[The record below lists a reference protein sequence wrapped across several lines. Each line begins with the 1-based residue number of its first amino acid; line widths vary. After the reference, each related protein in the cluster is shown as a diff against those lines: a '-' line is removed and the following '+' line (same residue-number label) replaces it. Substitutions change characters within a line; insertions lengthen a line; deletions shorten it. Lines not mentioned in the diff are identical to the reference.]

1 MNAAVRGKG
10 MVAFFLTAAVYA
22 VAAQA
27 AHATDPVAVFNL
39 PAESAHLSVP
49 AFAKQSGLQVLASA
63 GDLDN
68 VTTRAVSGP
77 LKPDV
82 ALQRLLDGTPLVMQ
96 IKANG
101 AILILRTPAPT
112 VTTAPPAAEPD
123 VVVIIGFHKSYSD
136 AIQMKRRADGISD
149 AISSDG
155 LGRFPDLNAGEA
167 LQRVTGVQ
175 VNREAASRDA
185 TINLRGLPGTYART
199 TINGQAF
206 AEPILDS
213 SIPLGAFSTDIFSA
227 INVNKSPSAADQPGG
242 LSGNIDLQI
251 EPASSRKPGG
261 FYKVGYEYDDL
272 GGRTSPAATIGYN
285 ARLSDRIAVF
295 GVVAVKDESFRRDS
309 INFNAYT
316 ALNDLTPGFASAYAG
331 YYAPMASGGVC
342 PSGQTCSVMGT
353 ATRGTNGVLF
363 PSDIREL
370 IKTNQG
376 TLVTAA
382 GGIDY
387 KASDTTSLSLSGF
400 STSRDLGGNSTQ
412 MVEIDLRSPLTVVT
426 PTAALFSPGDGN
438 IYVDRVNFSNAQIN
452 TSYRAE
458 PVVERTWYL
467 NGALQW
473 REAPWHAKASLVL
486 SHADNDSSQ
495 TQVDW
500 RTVPQAGAGNGVSGT
515 FASGGSEIRDFSL
528 MVSPTP
534 AASVTPGP
542 FSWVGLGNPA
552 FQQNANGDQLVVA
565 GSSGYAANDLR
576 SAQLDVDRAFS
587 GPVTQLSGGMR
598 LERDAF
604 VSRGYRTSAEGVD
617 TDDIGGGLLDSG
629 PFNDGFFGG
638 IAGGD
643 YRGAQG
649 IDYAYA
655 LSHLRP
661 VTVAPGD
668 VLTATGWI
676 NDPTNSAY
684 SANNFSVFDGIASAY
699 FMARLATS
707 VFGVPVHGNTGLR
720 YETTDQRIDALNQK
734 TDLSGNIIY
743 VPETFTQSYHNWLP
757 SLLLSAD
764 LTPDLVLRGDAY
776 TTFVRPQP
784 RNLSPATSVVATSDG
799 FDVTYGG
806 YKLKPFTADS
816 VDGALEWYNRR
827 GGLVSL
833 DLFQKTIHNL
843 VAADTSLDQ
852 LCPADATA
860 LGLGHLRVT
869 GDSCVSDILVNGQ
882 PAVVVATGNSNQ
894 PNPLTVDGVEFSV
907 QQNFDFL
914 PGAWR
919 ILGRNLGGV
928 FNYSYTRISGHN
940 PDGSKAILPGVS
952 SHIYNLIGYYETPRF
967 GVRLVYNYRGP
978 YILSGTGTFT
988 GGPSRV
994 AARSQLDGALSCALS
1009 ARLTLSLD
1017 AYNMTDA
1024 RRTQYQGVPELA
1036 RANDYDGRTFTLT
1049 LRSTF

>member
-1 MNAAVRGKG
+1 MKAAARGKG
-10 MVAFFLTAAVYA
+10 MALFLTM
-22 VAAQA
+22 A
-27 AHATDPVAVFNL
+27 AHLLAAGTAHSQNPAIVFNL
-39 PAESAHLSVP
+39 PAEPARLSIP

-63 GDLDN
+63 GDLDR

-77 LKPDV
+77 LTPQA
-82 ALQRLLDGTPLVMQ
+82 ALQKLLDGTSLVMQ
-96 IKANG
+96 VKANG
-101 AILILRTPAPT
+101 AILILRAPT
-112 VTTAPPAAEPD
+112 PPPNTLQTAAPEAAQPAD
-123 VVVIIGFHKSYSD
+123 IVVIIGFHKSYSD
-136 AIQMKRRADGISD
+136 AIQMKRGADGISD

-227 INVNKSPSAADQPGG
+227 INVDKSPSAADQPGG

-251 EPASSRKPGG
+251 EPAASRKPGG

-272 GGRTSPAATIGYN
+272 GGRTSPATTIGYN
-285 ARLSDRIAVF
+285 ARLGDRVSVF
-295 GVVAVKDESFRRDS
+295 GVVAVKAESFRRDS

-316 ALNDLTPGFASAYAG
+316 ALDDLTPGFASTYAG
-331 YYAPMASGGVC
+331 YYAPLPAGGVC
-342 PSGQTCSVMGT
+342 PPGQTCSVMGT
-353 ATRGTNGVLF
+353 GARGTNGVLF

-370 IKTNQG
+370 IKSNRG

-382 GGIDY
+382 GGIDV
-387 KASDTTSLSLSGF
+387 KASDTTTLSLSGF
-400 STSRDLGGNSTQ
+400 STSRDLSGNSTQ
-412 MVEIDLRSPLTVVT
+412 MVEIDLRSPLTVVS
-426 PTAALFSPGDGN
+426 PTAATFSPGDGN
-438 IYVDRVNFSNAQIN
+438 TYVDRLDFSNAQVN

-473 REAPWHAKASLVL
+473 RGAPWHAKATLVL
-486 SHADNDSSQ
+486 SHADNQSSQ

-500 RTVPQAGAGNGVSGT
+500 RTVPQPGAGNGISGA
-515 FASGGSEIRDFSL
+515 FSSGGGDIRDFGL
-528 MVSPTP
+528 TVSPG
-534 AASVTPGP
+534 AAVSVTPGP
-542 FSWVGLGNPA
+542 FTWVGLGNPA

-576 SAQLDVDRAFS
+576 SAQFDVDRAFD
-587 GPVTQLSGGMR
+587 GPLSQLSGGVR
-598 LERDAF
+598 LERDGF
-604 VSRGYRTSAEGVD
+604 VSQGYRTSAEGVD
-617 TDDIGGGLLDSG
+617 TGDIGQGLLEGG
-629 PFNDGFFGG
+629 PFDSGFFGG

-643 YRGAQG
+643 YRGADG
-649 IDYAYA
+649 IDYDYA

-661 VTVAPGD
+661 VSVAPGD

-676 NDPTNSAY
+676 NDPTNAAY
-684 SANNFSVFDGIASAY
+684 SANNFSVFNGIASAY
-699 FMARLATS
+699 LMARINTTVL
-707 VFGVPVHGNTGLR
+707 GVPVHGNTGLR

-734 TDLSGNIIY
+734 TDASGNIAY
-743 VPETFTQSYHNWLP
+743 VPETFAQSYHNWLP

-764 LTPDLVLRGDAY
+764 LAPDLVLRGAAY

-784 RNLSPATSVVATSDG
+784 RNLSPATSVVVTSDG

-816 VDGALEWYNRR
+816 LDAALEWYNRP

-833 DLFQKTIHNL
+833 DLFRKVIHNL
-843 VAADTSLDQ
+843 VAPDTSLDQ

-860 LGLGHLRVT
+860 LGLGHLRIA

-894 PNPLTVDGVEFSV
+894 PNPLTVDGVEFSA

-914 PGAWR
+914 PGVW
-919 ILGRNLGGV
+919 RNLGGV

-940 PDGSKAILPGVS
+940 PDGSQAILPGVS

-994 AARSQLDGALSCALS
+994 AARSQLDGALSCALGR
-1009 ARLTLSLD
+1009 RLTLSLD
-1017 AYNMTDA
+1017 AYNITDA
-1024 RRTQYQGVPELA
+1024 RRTQYQGEPVLA